1 MCETYLKLT
10 IKTLQNDND
19 VVLMFLLLL
28 IGTDYT
34 HFFGVFIADVA
45 QVNADRDLVE
55 VADTS

>member
-1 MCETYLKLT
+1 
-10 IKTLQNDND
+10 
-19 VVLMFLLLL
+19 MFLLLL